1 MRLSKTIGPAE
12 ALTSSPN
19 FPTKQCPFVSIDID
33 TLLIAAIGDAVV
45 IDRIYYLKGVDD
57 KTLLAIPLM
66 GTMKIRN
73 GQVYE

>member
-33 TLLIAAIGDAVV
+33 TLLIAASGDAVV
-45 IDRIYYLKGVDD
+45 MERID
-57 KTLLAIPLM
+57 
-66 GTMKIRN
+66 
-73 GQVYE
+73 